1 MKRYLHLGIVLAFL
15 VLGAPL
21 GILAQSD
28 DVVSLGD
35 LARALR
41 KDKEPAAPPVVIDN
55 DNLSK
60 IMDEVENHRLNGKPL
75 LTLDSADN
83 TFRMS
88 SPDGTCSLS
97 FNANSTSLLTDPYV
111 AEELPQSELAKLEG
125 PASIDG
131 DRMQVTVFN
140 GTEWNVKEIT
150 VGLTIV
156 KRSEN
161 AGIYYGSARLLT
173 ATVQDGA
180 SPESSGPPEKPS
192 DLTLL
197 FHLKGS
203 AGPLA
208 TTIFRERLAAPLA
221 PDQEWHWAIVNA
233 KGIRPSPLTV
243 PASELELSSPI
254 LP

>member
-1 MKRYLHLGIVLAFL
+1 MKRDLYLGGVVLAFL
-15 VLGAPL
+15 VLVSPPGV
-21 GILAQSD
+21 LAQSD
-28 DVVSLGD
+28 DGVSLGD

-41 KDKEPAAPPVVIDN
+41 KDKEAAPPVVIDN

-60 IMDEVENHRLNGKPL
+60 IMDQVENHRLNGKPL
-75 LTLDSADN
+75 LTLDSQEN

-97 FNANSTSLLTDPYV
+97 FNADATSLLTDPYV
-111 AEELPQSELAKLEG
+111 AEELPQRELAKLEG

-131 DRMQVTVFN
+131 DRLQVTVFN
-140 GTEWNVKEIT
+140 GTEWNLKEIT

-156 KRSEN
+156 RRAEN
-161 AGIYYGSARLLT
+161 AGVYYGSARLLP
-173 ATVQDGA
+173 AIAQDGA
-180 SPESSGPPEKPS
+180 LPDSSVPTEKPS

-197 FHLKGS
+197 FHLNGT
-203 AGPLA
+203 AAPFA
-208 TTIFRERLAAPLA
+208 TTIFRERLGTPLA

-243 PASELELSSPI
+243 PASELELSSPVF
-254 LP
+254 P

>member
-1 MKRYLHLGIVLAFL
+1 MFMKRRWYSVVVLAC
-15 VLGAPL
+15 LGVSIPA
-21 GILAQSD
+21 LAQSD
-28 DVVSLGD
+28 DVISLGD
-35 LARALR
+35 FARALR
-41 KDKEPAAPPVVIDN
+41 RNKEPAPPVVIDN
-55 DNLSK
+55 DNLSN

-75 LTLDSADN
+75 LSLDSAEN

-97 FNANSTSLLTDPYV
+97 FNANATSLLTTPYV
-111 AEELPQSELAKLEG
+111 AEELPQSELARLEG

-131 DRMQVTVFN
+131 DKLQVTVFN

-156 KRSEN
+156 KRAEN
-161 AGIYYGSARLLT
+161 AGIYYGSARLVP
-173 ATVQDGA
+173 AIAQDGA
-180 SPESSGPPEKPS
+180 SPESSVPTEKPS

-197 FHLKGS
+197 FHLQGT
-203 AGPLA
+203 AAPFA

-243 PASELELSSPI
+243 PASELELSSPVF
-254 LP
+254 P